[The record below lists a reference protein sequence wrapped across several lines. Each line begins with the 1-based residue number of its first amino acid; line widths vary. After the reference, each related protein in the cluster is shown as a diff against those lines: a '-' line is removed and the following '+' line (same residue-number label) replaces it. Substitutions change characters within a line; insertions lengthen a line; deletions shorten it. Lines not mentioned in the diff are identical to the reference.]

1 MPQKRFGSG
10 WTKTFVKMF
19 RRVGPRARQTQMKQ
33 MAPIQKLERHI
44 DYLSKSA
51 LCLNGPLRTGHWWV
65 AALFNYVTDT
75 LLHVLIC
82 DWFSTSQ
89 RSKTPACVTA
99 VREAA
104 KNLWLL
110 HEQLIHMLLCGE
122 FCILRTGTAPND
134 WLTSWQSSCLA
145 RLADRWRALRKSM
158 DWNWQNLKSGKRVKT
173 QTVTVTNRV
182 QYANC
187 NSVQA
192 LICLNTKIHV
202 LACQPGVQLTCD
214 SLFSEMSVSNF
225 TQKRVAGKTEGMVL
239 CKCRASLECG
249 ILRYMVLFVSSLD
262 VKTSN
267 SDHLN
272 SLLTTTTTTTTATR
286 INKNFNTNNTNTDT
300 DYSTLK
306 WGFCLLNLVV
316 IVDVVCVVSWWCGFL
331 SWLYPCC
338 VPLMVD
344 PSIVN
349 LTLSSNIIS
358 SHSVIQ
364 WPSLDCLDSCLNSVH
379 ERAQATTPASWH
391 DSYITS
397 KTLSQISSVLDLTTC
412 SPVWLRQYFTT
423 DHLKGSLPKQLKMA
437 TPWMLPELWMDWA
450 GPKPTLKN
458 GISAVSP

>member
-1 MPQKRFGSG
+1 M
-10 WTKTFVKMF
+10 
-19 RRVGPRARQTQMKQ
+19 
-33 MAPIQKLERHI
+33 
-44 DYLSKSA
+44 
-51 LCLNGPLRTGHWWV
+51 
-65 AALFNYVTDT
+65 
-75 LLHVLIC
+75 
-82 DWFSTSQ
+82 
-89 RSKTPACVTA
+89 
-99 VREAA
+99 
-104 KNLWLL
+104 
-110 HEQLIHMLLCGE
+110 
-122 FCILRTGTAPND
+122 
-134 WLTSWQSSCLA
+134 
-145 RLADRWRALRKSM
+145 
-158 DWNWQNLKSGKRVKT
+158 KT

-316 IVDVVCVVSWWCGFL
+316 IVDVVCVVS
-331 SWLYPCC
+331 
-338 VPLMVD
+338 
-344 PSIVN
+344 
-349 LTLSSNIIS
+349 
-358 SHSVIQ
+358 
-364 WPSLDCLDSCLNSVH
+364 
-379 ERAQATTPASWH
+379 
-391 DSYITS
+391 
-397 KTLSQISSVLDLTTC
+397 
-412 SPVWLRQYFTT
+412 
-423 DHLKGSLPKQLKMA
+423 
-437 TPWMLPELWMDWA
+437 
-450 GPKPTLKN
+450 
-458 GISAVSP
+458 